1 MAKKE
6 KMSKLIIGETEY
18 TTQLTEKFINRK
30 VWEQPN
36 EKMIKAYIPG
46 NILEIFVK
54 EGQTVKEGTKLLIL
68 EAMKMRNILTA
79 PVSGKIKAI
88 HVNEGI
94 MVPKDKLL
102 IEIE

>member
-1 MAKKE
+1 MVKKE
-6 KMSKLIIGETEY
+6 KMEKFVIGETEY
-18 TTQLTEKFINRK
+18 KTQLTEKFRNRK

-54 EGQTVKEGTKLLIL
+54 KGQKVKEGEKLLIL
-68 EAMKMRNILTA
+68 EAMKMRNVISS

-88 HVNEGI
+88 HVNLGI
-94 MVPKDKLL
+94 MVPKDELL